1 MNTPMNAQFA
11 DRCATDFEQM
21 KPLLPGAH
29 LPWLAQVREEA
40 LTALLDNGL
49 PSLRDEDWKYTSIA
63 PIEKA
68 RFDLTPTASEAIDAG
83 DIAALA
89 LPGARVLAF
98 VDGRLAPELTR
109 LGVLPDGVV
118 VAGVAQMLEHDCER
132 LRAPFG
138 YPPAGYASG
147 FAAQNTAF
155 MQDGAYVHLAAGCTL
170 DEPLH
175 LLFIATQANLATHV
189 RSVVVAE
196 AGSRVVIVEHHAALA
211 PALGRGAG
219 YFSNVVTDI
228 VAGRGATVEHY
239 KLQQESTAAFHIAAV
254 NARLGQDSR
263 FVSASLA
270 LGGGL
275 TRVDIDVALN
285 AEGVQCSLD
294 GLYMGDGRQHIDHHT
309 RIDHARPRGTSR
321 EFYKGVLGGAARAVF
336 NGKVIVRAG
345 AQQSDAQQT
354 NRNLL
359 LSDQAEIDTKP
370 QLEIWADDVKCGHG
384 ATVGQLD
391 PDQVFYLRARGLDDA
406 AARGL
411 LVFAFANEVIERI
424 ALLPLR
430 QRLDTLLRARL
441 PRGAGA
447 LQ

>member
-1 MNTPMNAQFA
+1 MNAPMNTQLA
-11 DRCATDFEQM
+11 DRYATDFEHL

-40 LTALLDNGL
+40 LTAFLDNGF
-49 PSLRDEDWKYTSIA
+49 PSLRDEDWKYTSVA
-63 PIEKA
+63 PIEKT
-68 RFDLTPTASEAIDAG
+68 RFNLTPAATETIDAG

-109 LGVLPDGVV
+109 LGVLPGGIV
-118 VAGVAQMLEHDCER
+118 VAGVAHMLAHDCER

-147 FAAQNTAF
+147 FAALNTAF
-155 MQDGAYVHLAAGCTL
+155 VQDGAYVHLAAGSTL

-189 RSVVVAE
+189 RNVVVAE
-196 AGSRVVIVEHHAALA
+196 AGSRVVLVEHHAALA
-211 PALGRGAG
+211 LGSRAG

-239 KLQQESTAAFHIAAV
+239 KLQQESTAACHIAAV

-275 TRVDIDVALN
+275 VRVDIDVALN

-294 GLYMGDGRQHIDHHT
+294 GLYMSDGRQHIDHHT

-321 EFYKGVLGGAARAVF
+321 EFYKGVLGGASRAVF
-336 NGKVIVRAG
+336 NG
-345 AQQSDAQQT
+345 
-354 NRNLL
+354 
-359 LSDQAEIDTKP
+359 
-370 QLEIWADDVKCGHG
+370 
-384 ATVGQLD
+384 
-391 PDQVFYLRARGLDDA
+391 
-406 AARGL
+406 
-411 LVFAFANEVIERI
+411 
-424 ALLPLR
+424 
-430 QRLDTLLRARL
+430 
-441 PRGAGA
+441 
-447 LQ
+447 